1 MLLLHSQALLH
12 RPCKSGWPVWLVLL
26 VLISCRK
33 DSNNL
38 HIILIFLLI
47 NLERPTFL
55 FTFAAKYIFDMGK
68 DECIKL
74 LKKYM
79 TILKE
84 KYGITS
90 LSLFGSTA
98 RGEQT
103 EQSDIDLFVDT
114 QTPNP
119 FLLQDAKE
127 FLEKE
132 MGTSVDIIRNHEYL
146 NQRLRKRILKDRV
159 TIF

>member
-1 MLLLHSQALLH
+1 MEKDQCIMLL
-12 RPCKSGWPVWLVLL
+12 KKNMT
-26 VLISCRK
+26 I
-33 DSNNL
+33 
-38 HIILIFLLI
+38 
-47 NLERPTFL
+47 
-55 FTFAAKYIFDMGK
+55 
-68 DECIKL
+68 L
-74 LKKYM
+74 LKKY
-79 TILKE
+79 
-84 KYGITS
+84 GISS
-90 LSLFGSTA
+90 LVLFGSTA

-103 EQSDIDLFVDT
+103 EQSDIDLFVET
-114 QTPNP
+114 QTANP

>member
-1 MLLLHSQALLH
+1 M
-12 RPCKSGWPVWLVLL
+12 
-26 VLISCRK
+26 
-33 DSNNL
+33 
-38 HIILIFLLI
+38 
-47 NLERPTFL
+47 
-55 FTFAAKYIFDMGK
+55 
-68 DECIKL
+68 L
-74 LKKYM
+74 LKKNK
-79 TILKE
+79 TILKD

-103 EQSDIDLFVDT
+103 DISDIDLFVET
-114 QTPNP
+114 QTANP

-127 FLEKE
+127 FLEKK

-146 NQRLRKRILKDRV
+146 NLRLRKRILKDRV

>member
-1 MLLLHSQALLH
+1 
-12 RPCKSGWPVWLVLL
+12 
-26 VLISCRK
+26 
-33 DSNNL
+33 
-38 HIILIFLLI
+38 
-47 NLERPTFL
+47 
-55 FTFAAKYIFDMGK
+55 MGK

-79 TILKE
+79 VILKD

-103 EQSDIDLFVDT
+103 EKSDIDLFVDT

-119 FLLQDAKE
+119 FLLQDVKE

-132 MGTSVDIIRNHEYL
+132 TGASVDIIRNHQNL
-146 NQRLRKRILKDRV
+146 NPRLRKRILKDG
-159 TIF
+159 IFIF

>member
-1 MLLLHSQALLH
+1 MEHS
-12 RPCKSGWPVWLVLL
+12 
-26 VLISCRK
+26 
-33 DSNNL
+33 
-38 HIILIFLLI
+38 
-47 NLERPTFL
+47 TFL
-55 FTFAAKYIFDMGK
+55 SIFAAKCFVYMGK

-79 TILKE
+79 GILKD

-132 MGTSVDIIRNHEYL
+132 TGTSVDIIRNHQNL
-146 NQRLRKRILKDRV
+146 NPRLKKRILKDG
-159 TIF
+159 IFIF

>member
-1 MLLLHSQALLH
+1 MMFAL
-12 RPCKSGWPVWLVLL
+12 P
-26 VLISCRK
+26 
-33 DSNNL
+33 
-38 HIILIFLLI
+38 
-47 NLERPTFL
+47 FL
-55 FTFAAKYIFDMGK
+55 FLPILKPPIGCQGAVPAACKKILYFLHVSIIIHNFAAEYIVYMGK

-79 TILKE
+79 GILKD

-103 EQSDIDLFVDT
+103 EHSDIDLFVDT

-132 MGTSVDIIRNHEYL
+132 TGTSVDIVRNHQNL
-146 NQRLRKRILKDRV
+146 NPRLKKRILKDG
-159 TIF
+159 IFIF

>member
-1 MLLLHSQALLH
+1 
-12 RPCKSGWPVWLVLL
+12 
-26 VLISCRK
+26 
-33 DSNNL
+33 
-38 HIILIFLLI
+38 
-47 NLERPTFL
+47 
-55 FTFAAKYIFDMGK
+55 MGK

-79 TILKE
+79 TILKD

-103 EQSDIDLFVDT
+103 GKSDIDLFVET
-114 QTPNP
+114 QTANP

-132 MGTSVDIIRNHEYL
+132 TGISVDIIRNHEYL
-146 NQRLRKRILKDRV
+146 NQRLRKRILKDSI

>member
-1 MLLLHSQALLH
+1 
-12 RPCKSGWPVWLVLL
+12 
-26 VLISCRK
+26 
-33 DSNNL
+33 
-38 HIILIFLLI
+38 
-47 NLERPTFL
+47 
-55 FTFAAKYIFDMGK
+55 MGK

-79 TILKE
+79 TILKD

-103 EQSDIDLFVDT
+103 DISDIDLFVET
-114 QTPNP
+114 QTANP

>member
-1 MLLLHSQALLH
+1 M
-12 RPCKSGWPVWLVLL
+12 
-26 VLISCRK
+26 
-33 DSNNL
+33 
-38 HIILIFLLI
+38 
-47 NLERPTFL
+47 
-55 FTFAAKYIFDMGK
+55 
-68 DECIKL
+68 L
-74 LKKYM
+74 LKKNK
-79 TILKE
+79 TILKD

-103 EQSDIDLFVDT
+103 DISDIDLFVET
-114 QTPNP
+114 QTANP

>member
-1 MLLLHSQALLH
+1 
-12 RPCKSGWPVWLVLL
+12 
-26 VLISCRK
+26 
-33 DSNNL
+33 
-38 HIILIFLLI
+38 
-47 NLERPTFL
+47 
-55 FTFAAKYIFDMGK
+55 MGK

-79 TILKE
+79 TILKD

-103 EQSDIDLFVDT
+103 DISDIDLFVET
-114 QTPNP
+114 QTANP

-159 TIF
+159 TIY

>member
-1 MLLLHSQALLH
+1 M
-12 RPCKSGWPVWLVLL
+12 
-26 VLISCRK
+26 
-33 DSNNL
+33 
-38 HIILIFLLI
+38 
-47 NLERPTFL
+47 E
-55 FTFAAKYIFDMGK
+55 K
-68 DECIKL
+68 DECIML
-74 LKKYM
+74 LKKNK
-79 TILKE
+79 TILKD

-103 EQSDIDLFVDT
+103 DISDIDLFVET
-114 QTPNP
+114 QTANP

-146 NQRLRKRILKDRV
+146 NLRLRKRILKDRV

>member
-1 MLLLHSQALLH
+1 M
-12 RPCKSGWPVWLVLL
+12 
-26 VLISCRK
+26 
-33 DSNNL
+33 
-38 HIILIFLLI
+38 
-47 NLERPTFL
+47 
-55 FTFAAKYIFDMGK
+55 
-68 DECIKL
+68 L
-74 LKKYM
+74 LKKNK
-79 TILKE
+79 TILKD

-98 RGEQT
+98 RGKQT
-103 EQSDIDLFVDT
+103 DISDIDLFVET

-127 FLEKE
+127 FLETE